1 MISPPAAGPLRLAPV
16 AAALVASC
24 LLAQEVLIAR
34 LLSVTTWYSL
44 GYLALS
50 LGLLGMS
57 VGALAVHLWPRR
69 FSPEH
74 MSSSLTVALA
84 LASLLTCGASVWL
97 VRIPVVLELERLV
110 PTLLSLLQLSVVI
123 ALPFAAGGAALAALL
138 TRAER
143 PGLVYGADLAGSALG
158 ALLAAP
164 AISLLGA
171 PRALAATAL
180 LPALAIFTVSSARGV
195 RLKAGLLMILLLPLV
210 LSPDALA
217 LRHIK
222 GRPLN
227 EVTPTAEGW
236 NSISHVRA
244 TPYFQAPPI
253 YWAALQDAPQTP
265 VSQAFLKIDGEA
277 GTASCAFQDLR
288 SDLDYLRY
296 DLTSAAHWIRPSGQV
311 LVIGVGGGRDIA
323 TALLY
328 GHPAVTGVDV
338 NPLILSMVRG
348 PLGEHAPLARQPG
361 VVLHAEDGRSWLARS
376 PEHFQVIMA
385 SLVDTWAATGM
396 GAMTLTENSLY
407 TREAWR
413 LYLDK
418 LQPEGIVSFSRWYDP
433 DRPIEIARLVALAA
447 AALRDRGVTE
457 PSRHMLLVARGELAN
472 ILVSPS
478 PLHPEDVEVMRER
491 ARSGGVRLLLVPG
504 EPPASP
510 WLAAVAEVKDD
521 AKLKALAVDSGVDLT
536 ATTDDRPFFFLQV
549 PLSAWLSPAKIR
561 ELLGDSGGG
570 MLRGNVVAVGAV
582 AIAFAIAAILAV
594 VWILPPLWRR
604 KSTLSPLGRA
614 GRLIIPA
621 WFAALGLGFM
631 LFEIAT
637 AQRLHLLLGD
647 PTWAL
652 ALTLA
657 PLTLAAGLGA
667 TLSERL
673 DPTSGRT
680 LLLLPAIAAG
690 VIALWALVPSGVI
703 SAVLARSFV
712 ERALV
717 CVLVAGLPGIVLGF
731 LFPLGLRRVLTL
743 APEAAAWCW
752 GVNGVLSV
760 VGSGA
765 AVFLSVSWGIGATL
779 ACAAG
784 VYGLVALVAPSM
796 ARLTSRV

>member
-1 MISPPAAGPLRLAPV
+1 MASPPAAPLRLAPL
-16 AAALVASC
+16 AAALIAST
-24 LLAQEVLIAR
+24 LLAQEILIAR

-57 VGALAVHLWPRR
+57 VGALVVHVWPRG
-69 FSPEH
+69 FSPER
-74 MSSSLTVALA
+74 MSSSLTGALA
-84 LASLLTCGASVWL
+84 LASLLTCAVSVWL
-97 VRIPVVLELERLV
+97 VRVPVVLDLTLL
-110 PTLLSLLQLSVVI
+110 PQTLLSLLQLSIAI

-138 TRAER
+138 TRAQR

-171 PRALAATAL
+171 PRALAATAV
-180 LPALAIFTVSSARGV
+180 LPALAMLALAASRGA
-195 RLKAGLLMILLLPLV
+195 RLKAALMVLLV
-210 LSPDALA
+210 LPPVLSQDALA
-217 LRHIK
+217 LRHVK
-222 GRPLN
+222 GRPPQHG
-227 EVTPTAEGW
+227 EAAAEGW
-236 NSISHVRA
+236 NSISHVRVSHFR
-244 TPYFQAPPI
+244 TAPPI
-253 YWAALQDAPQTP
+253 YWAPLQDAPQTP
-265 VSQAFLKIDGEA
+265 ASQAFLLIDGEA

-296 DLTSAAHWIRPSGQV
+296 DLTSAAHWLRPPGRV
-311 LVIGVGGGRDIA
+311 LVIGVGGGRDVA

-328 GHPAVTGVDV
+328 GHPSVTGVEV
-338 NPLILSMVRG
+338 NPLILDMLRG
-348 PLGEHAPLARQPG
+348 PLLEHSPLARQPG
-361 VVLHAEDGRSWLARS
+361 VSLHAEDGRSWLARS
-376 PEHFQVIMA
+376 PERFQVIVA
-385 SLVDTWAATGM
+385 SLVDTWASTGM

-413 LYLDK
+413 LFLEK

-433 DRPIEIARLVALAA
+433 ERPLEVARMVALAA
-447 AALRDRGVTE
+447 AALRDRGVSE
-457 PSRHMLLVARGELAN
+457 PSRHLLLVARGELAN
-472 ILVSPS
+472 LLVSPS
-478 PLHPEDVEVMRER
+478 PLRPEDVAVMRER
-491 ARSGGVRLLLVPG
+491 AASGGLRLLLAPG
-504 EPPASP
+504 APPASP
-510 WLAAVAEVKDD
+510 WLAAVAEARDD
-521 AKLKALAVDSGVDLT
+521 AKLEALAADAGVDLT
-536 ATTDDRPFFFLQV
+536 ASTDDRPFFFLQV
-549 PLSAWLSPAKIR
+549 PLSTWLSPSKIK
-561 ELLGDSGGG
+561 ELLVSGGGG

-582 AIAFAIAAILAV
+582 AIAFGLAALLAV
-594 VWILPPLWRR
+594 AWILPPLWRR
-604 KSTLSPLGRA
+604 KSTLAPLGRA

-621 WFAALGLGFM
+621 WFASLGLGFM

-673 DPTSGRT
+673 DPTSKRT
-680 LLLLPAIAAG
+680 LILLPGIAAG
-690 VIALWALVPSGVI
+690 VIALWAAVPSGVI
-703 SAVLARSFV
+703 SAVLARSFL
-712 ERALV
+712 ERALI
-717 CVLVAGLPGIVLGF
+717 CVLVAGLPGVVLGF
-731 LFPLGLRRVLTL
+731 LFPLGLRRVLAV

-765 AVFLSVSWGIGATL
+765 AVFLSVSSGISATL

-784 VYGLVALVAPSM
+784 VYGLLALVAPSM
-796 ARLTSRV
+796 ARLTARA

>member
-1 MISPPAAGPLRLAPV
+1 MAPPSDAAPLRLAPA
-16 AAALVASC
+16 AAALIASA
-24 LLAQEVLIAR
+24 LLAQEVLLAR

-57 VGALAVHLWPRR
+57 VGALAVHLWPRA
-69 FSPEH
+69 FSAER
-74 MSSSLTVALA
+74 MGASLTVALA

-97 VRIPVVLELERLV
+97 VRVPVVLDLTRL
-110 PTLLSLLQLSVVI
+110 PSTLLSLLQLSVVI

-138 TRAER
+138 TRAQR

-171 PRALAATAL
+171 PRALAATAV
-180 LPALAIFTVSSARGV
+180 LPALALLTLASSRGARW
-195 RLKAGLLMILLLPLV
+195 KAGLMALLV
-210 LSPDALA
+210 LAPVLSQEALA
-217 LRHIK
+217 LRHVK
-222 GRPLN
+222 GHPP
-227 EVTPTAEGW
+227 EDGAAAAEGW
-236 NSISHVRA
+236 NSISHVRVSR
-244 TPYFQAPPI
+244 FHRVPPI
-253 YWAALQDAPQTP
+253 YWGPLQDAPQTP
-265 VSQAFLKIDGEA
+265 TPQAFLLIDGEA
-277 GTASCAFQDLR
+277 GTASCSFQDLR
-288 SDLDYLRY
+288 TDLDYLRY
-296 DLTSAAHWIRPSGQV
+296 DLTSAAHWLRPPGEV

-328 GHPAVTGVDV
+328 GHRSVTGVEV
-338 NPLILSMVRG
+338 NPLILDMLRG
-348 PLGEHAPLARQPG
+348 PLAEHAPLARQPG
-361 VVLHAEDGRSWLARS
+361 VSLYAEDGRSWLARS
-376 PEHFQVIMA
+376 PQRFQVIVA
-385 SLVDTWAATGM
+385 SLVDTWASTGM

-413 LYLDK
+413 LFLDK
-418 LQPEGIVSFSRWYDP
+418 LQPDGIVSFSRWYDP
-433 DRPIEIARLVALAA
+433 ARPLEVARLVALAS
-447 AALRDRGVTE
+447 AALRDRGIAE
-457 PSRHMLLVARGELAN
+457 PSRHLLLVARGELAN

-478 PLHPEDVEVMRER
+478 PLRPEDVAVVRER
-491 ARSGGVRLLLVPG
+491 ALSGGLRLLLVPG

-510 WLAAVAEVKDD
+510 WLAAVAEAANDS
-521 AKLKALAVDSGVDLT
+521 KLEALSSEAGVDLT

-549 PLSAWLSPAKIR
+549 PLSAWLSPSKIQ
-561 ELLGDSGGG
+561 ELLSSGGGG

-582 AIAFAIAAILAV
+582 AIAFGLAALLAV
-594 VWILPPLWRR
+594 AWILPPLW
-604 KSTLSPLGRA
+604 KKKGTLAPLGRA
-614 GRLIIPA
+614 GRLIIPG

-657 PLTLAAGLGA
+657 PLTLAAGLGS

-680 LLLLPAIAAG
+680 LLLLPGIAAA
-690 VIALWALVPSGVI
+690 VIALWALVPSSVI

-712 ERALV
+712 ERAFV
-717 CVLVAGLPGIVLGF
+717 CVLVAGLPGVVLGF
-731 LFPLGLRRVLTL
+731 LFPLGLRRVLAV

-779 ACAAG
+779 ACAAA
-784 VYGLVALVAPSM
+784 VYGVLALVAPSM
-796 ARLTSRV
+796 ARLTARP

>member
-1 MISPPAAGPLRLAPV
+1 MASPPAAPLRLAPV
-16 AAALVASC
+16 AAALIASA
-24 LLAQEVLIAR
+24 LLAQEVLLAR

-44 GYLALS
+44 GYVALS

-57 VGALAVHLWPRR
+57 AGALAVHLWPRG
-69 FSPEH
+69 FSPER
-74 MSSSLTVALA
+74 MASSLTVALA
-84 LASLLTCGASVWL
+84 LASVLTCAVSVWL
-97 VRIPVVLELERLV
+97 VRVPVVLDLTRL
-110 PTLLSLLQLSVVI
+110 PQTLLSLLQLSVGI

-138 TRAER
+138 TRAQR

-164 AISLLGA
+164 ALSLLGA
-171 PRALAATAL
+171 PRALAATAV
-180 LPALAIFTVSSARGV
+180 LPALAMLALASSRGA
-195 RLKAGLLMILLLPLV
+195 RLKAGLMVLLV
-210 LSPDALA
+210 LPPVLSQDALA
-217 LRHIK
+217 LRHVK
-222 GRPLN
+222 GRP
-227 EVTPTAEGW
+227 PQHGPAAAEGW
-236 NSISHVRA
+236 NSISHVRVSHFH
-244 TPYFQAPPI
+244 TVPPI
-253 YWAALQDAPQTP
+253 YWAPLQGAPQTP
-265 VSQAFLKIDGEA
+265 ARQAFLLIDGEA
-277 GTASCAFQDLR
+277 GTASCAFKDLR
-288 SDLDYLRY
+288 ADLDYLRH
-296 DLTSAAHWIRPSGQV
+296 DLTSAVHWLRPPGEV

-328 GHPAVTGVDV
+328 GHPSVTGVEV
-338 NPLILSMVRG
+338 NPLILDMLRG
-348 PLGEHAPLARQPG
+348 PLAEASPLARQLG
-361 VVLHAEDGRSWLARS
+361 VSLHAEDGRSWLARS
-376 PEHFQVIMA
+376 PERFQLIVA
-385 SLVDTWAATGM
+385 SLVDTWASTGM

-413 LYLDK
+413 LFLEK
-418 LQPEGIVSFSRWYDP
+418 LQPEGLVSFSRWYDP
-433 DRPIEIARLVALAA
+433 ERPLEVARMVALAS
-447 AALRDRGVTE
+447 AALRDRGVAE
-457 PSRHMLLVARGELAN
+457 PSRHLLLVARGELAN
-472 ILVSPS
+472 LLVSPS
-478 PLHPEDVEVMRER
+478 PLRPEDVLQMYHR
-491 ARSGGVRLLLVPG
+491 ARTDGLRLLLAPG
-504 EPPASP
+504 QPPASP
-510 WLAAVAEVKDD
+510 WLAAVAEARDD
-521 AKLKALAVDSGVDLT
+521 RTLEALSADAGVDLT
-536 ATTDDRPFFFLQV
+536 TSTDDRPFFFLQV
-549 PLSAWLSPAKIR
+549 PLSAWLSPSKIQ
-561 ELLGDSGGG
+561 ELLRSDGGG

-582 AIAFAIAAILAV
+582 ASAFGIAALLAG

-604 KSTLSPLGRA
+604 KSTLAPLSPV

-680 LLLLPAIAAG
+680 LMLLPGIAAL
-690 VIALWALVPSGVI
+690 VIALWAAVPSTVI
-703 SAVLARSFV
+703 SAVLARSFL
-712 ERALV
+712 ERALI

-731 LFPLGLRRVLTL
+731 LFPLGLRRVLAV

-765 AVFLSVSWGIGATL
+765 AVFVSVSSGISVTL

-784 VYGLVALVAPSM
+784 VYGLLLLVAPSM
-796 ARLTSRV
+796 ARLTAR